1 MQTKNINQDM
11 QAAQNASEREN
22 SHVLENQKMEEKN
35 ITPSSTPFLGKIT
48 STRHQFGSGRLIS
61 DDSDHVSVTCSN
73 EIKPALPP
81 KPTKVPPPYRAPPR
95 PPVPAFGFRPSTAPP
110 ERTRTMSALPG
121 SPEDPGYSKEES
133 NHRDS
138 YMATSTAT
146 LRDQVSSTNRI
157 PTLSQAFRLQKL
169 RSGTPVKDTGRQVAR
184 TQAWVQEQKAV
195 SKPVGERFVSL
206 QQRLRSLLNHS
217 PTGRSTN
224 DQQKQTQR
232 IDTEEHSALF
242 NGTVNLPTERGL
254 DNPGLSL
261 STHELRSMSLPARAV
276 SDQAREKPESHFQQ
290 RETQDLYDLQNIDQN
305 LGESSVVA
313 RPQIYSET
321 DVNKSEENMNTENL
335 RDACSK
341 LFGGERTTYWSN
353 CITAN
358 HTYIN
363 MGHNFNSSYDYE
375 KVVPK
380 ESIGK
385 PSQERKS
392 SFDNVVVPHESSA
405 RGVFELLPRNSKI
418 VKQYS
423 THWNLEHP
431 TTDGEGFRTKY
442 STMDSSHPYLKDTYE
457 KSSSNLDETDPKSK
471 LTDGRTGSTSC
482 SPYVRTTGLQGNR
495 RSSEGR
501 LHRDE
506 VVTPSDQYKSSS
518 ESGRGTL
525 RSGSH
530 SLKSPASVK
539 SRTPSEGSVL
549 DTSIDSDHSA
559 GVVRWP
565 NKTMTVPPYEDCREA
580 TATLDTEALQWSD
593 SVETEMKDIFNKSKP
608 STLYRKEETTHEVG
622 LGADGTCS
630 ESMSVTPPLPPLSPP
645 ESPTLTQKS
654 SPQVLPKTKYKLS
667 SSATALNVTSITD
680 FRNRKDQLE
689 GKNYCHDLTATM
701 TSGKGVPAK
710 KTGIRRTASITQGS
724 FKHWDTHT
732 KHAVASRSVIGNTNS
747 HQRTQQYQLNGSSQP
762 ATHSEV
768 IRSAAGSIHGLTSY
782 TDPIDAEVTSTTTG
796 LDMESL
802 LEDPDDYSSEVS
814 ATTSNV
820 ENNDVGLIRKQL
832 DGLETMY
839 SEVLRL
845 LGLKHNN
852 KRVLNSRSGAND
864 GLRSTR
870 RRIHGS
876 LSSLTGRS
884 SVSRG
889 THSFKERRSQEQRR
903 RMKESRIGAPNKRLQ
918 RLESHVVTLARSVA
932 HLSSEMRTQQVLVQE
947 LEALR
952 QDVNWLQEQLRAIEL
967 SAGNVVI
974 DCPGARASR
983 GQHSREREKF
993 RRDFLELNNPGRIQ
1007 KLTKFFGDEPP
1018 LLRQFLKKLGYE
1030 KYAASFEGEKIGIM
1044 ELPYLT
1050 EERLQKIGI
1059 PMGPRMRILQEAQMS
1074 FRQDQFNIYI
1084 V

>member
-22 SHVLENQKMEEKN
+22 SHVLENQKMEDKN
-35 ITPSSTPFLGKIT
+35 ITPSSTPFLERIA
-48 STRHQFGSGRLIS
+48 SARHQFSSDRLIS
-61 DDSDHVSVTCSN
+61 DDDDHGSGTCSN

-121 SPEDPGYSKEES
+121 SAEEPGYSKEL
-133 NHRDS
+133 
-138 YMATSTAT
+138 T
-146 LRDQVSSTNRI
+146 
-157 PTLSQAFRLQKL
+157 
-169 RSGTPVKDTGRQVAR
+169 
-184 TQAWVQEQKAV
+184 V

-217 PTGRSTN
+217 PTGSNTN

-232 IDTEEHSALF
+232 KDTEEQSTLF
-242 NGTVNLPTERGL
+242 NGAANLSTERGL

-276 SDQAREKPESHFQQ
+276 SDQSREKPESYFPQ
-290 RETQDLYDLQNIDQN
+290 REPQDLYDLQNRDQN
-305 LGESSVVA
+305 LRESPDVA
-313 RPQIYSET
+313 RPQICSET
-321 DVNKSEENMNTENL
+321 EPNKSEENANTENL

-363 MGHNFNSSYDYE
+363 MGHNFKSSYEYE

-385 PSQERKS
+385 PCQERKS
-392 SFDNVVVPHESSA
+392 SFDNVAVPHESSA
-405 RGVFELLPRNSKI
+405 RGIFERLPCNSKI
-418 VKQYS
+418 VKQYD

-431 TTDGEGFRTKY
+431 STDGEGFRTKS
-442 STMDSSHPYLKDTYE
+442 STLDSSRLCLKDTYE
-457 KSSSNLDETDPKSK
+457 KRSSTLGETDPKSK
-471 LTDGRTGSTSC
+471 LTEGRMGSASC
-482 SPYVRTTGLQGNR
+482 SPYVRITGLQDNK

-501 LHRDE
+501 LPRDE
-506 VVTPSDQYKSSS
+506 MVTPSDQYKSSS

-539 SRTPSEGSVL
+539 SRTPSEGSIL

-565 NKTMTVPPYEDCREA
+565 NKTTTAPPYEASIA
-580 TATLDTEALQWSD
+580 TATPDTEALHWSD
-593 SVETEMKDIFNKSKP
+593 SVETEMKQIFNKSKP
-608 STLYRKEETTHEVG
+608 STLYRKEEAIHDVG
-622 LGADGTCS
+622 FSADGTCS

-645 ESPTLTQKS
+645 DSPTLTQKS
-654 SPQVLPKTKYKLS
+654 SPQVSPKTKYKLS

-680 FRNRKDQLE
+680 CRNRKDQLE

-724 FKHWDTHT
+724 FKHWDTRT
-732 KHAVASRSVIGNTNS
+732 KHVASRSIVGNTNA
-747 HQRTQQYQLNGSSQP
+747 HQRAQQYQLNGSNRP
-762 ATHSEV
+762 ATHSEA
-768 IRSAAGSIHGLTSY
+768 IQAAAGSIHGLTSY

-802 LEDPDDYSSEVS
+802 LEDPDDYSSEIS

-852 KRVLNSRSGAND
+852 KRVLNSRSGAAD

-889 THSFKERRSQEQRR
+889 THSFKDRRSQEQRR
-903 RMKESRIGAPNKRLQ
+903 RLKESRIGAPNKRLQ

-952 QDVNWLQEQLRAIEL
+952 QDVNWLQEQLRTIEL
-967 SAGNVVI
+967 SAGNVVSNY
-974 DCPGARASR
+974 PGARASR